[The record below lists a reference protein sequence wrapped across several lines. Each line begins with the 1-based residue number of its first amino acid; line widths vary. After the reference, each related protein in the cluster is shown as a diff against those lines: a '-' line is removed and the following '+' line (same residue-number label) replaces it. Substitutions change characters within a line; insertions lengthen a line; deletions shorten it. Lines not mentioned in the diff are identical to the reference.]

1 MLQDQKIMLAVSKIL
16 QRSERQ
22 VDDEKIVETFVDL
35 GVVAQLANRNNQ
47 VIYGRRGT
55 GKTHVFRVLR
65 SQLEDESAANVVV
78 YIDAR
83 TLGSSAQFSDESV
96 ELQRRVVAL
105 LRDIFGPI
113 YNSMLEHIVERV
125 SEDANRALA
134 VLDQLIPAI
143 TETDK
148 TLQEEK
154 RTTAESTS
162 MSSDLKASATVGD
175 ATKIGLAIGGARGES
190 RAETVEQRF
199 AKAGDDKIVFPA
211 LSDTLAE
218 VLKRS
223 GAQLYLLID
232 EWSSL
237 PADLQPYLSE
247 FIKRTLLPLEDVT
260 IKIAALEYRSHFSA
274 KNSVGVFGFELGA
287 DVATAPDLDDY
298 YVFNRNPDRI
308 TDAYGEILLRHMNV
322 ELPPNYLADRYGV
335 RAGAD
340 LGSKLFTQRPTLQ
353 ELARACEGVIRDLI
367 NIFTKAFFHAQR
379 RGRDTIDQKAVLEG
393 AREWFEQ
400 DKARSLDEDMNHAL
414 RRIVDVV
421 IGGRRARSFLM
432 QREFERHGLV
442 QRLIDA
448 RVLHLMQRGY
458 ADKDNPGVRY
468 NIYSLDYGTYVDLIG
483 TSKQPQIDMSESA
496 AEADV
501 VVPFDDKRSIRRIVL
516 DPAVLETQKAR
527 TA

>member
-47 VIYGRRGT
+47 IIYGRRGT

-65 SQLEDESAANVVV
+65 SQLEDESEANVVV

-83 TLGSSAQFSDESV
+83 TLGSSAQFSNESV

-113 YNSMLEHIVERV
+113 YNSLLEHIVERV
-125 SEDANRALA
+125 SDNANRALTA
-134 VLDQLIPAI
+134 LDQLIPAI

-154 RTTAESTS
+154 RTTAASTS
-162 MSSDLKASATVGD
+162 TSSDAKATATFGQ
-175 ATKIGLAIGGARGES
+175 AAEIALGAARGEIK
-190 RAETVEQRF
+190 AETVEQRF
-199 AKAGDDKIVFPA
+199 ATAGDAKIVFPA
-211 LSDTLAE
+211 LSESLAD
-218 VLKRS
+218 VLKLS

-247 FIKRTLLPLEDVT
+247 FVKRTLLPLEDVT

-274 KNSVGVFGFELGA
+274 KNSSGFVGFELGA

-298 YVFNRNPDRI
+298 YVFDRNPDRI

-322 ELPPNYLADRYGV
+322 ELPPNYLADRYAV
-335 RAGAD
+335 RSGAD

-379 RGRDTIDQKAVLEG
+379 RGRGTIDQKAVLEG

-400 DKARSLDEDMNHAL
+400 DKARSLDDDMNHAL
-414 RRIVDVV
+414 RRIVDFV

-432 QREFERHGLV
+432 QREFERHGLI

-496 AEADV
+496 TEADV

-516 DPAVLETQKAR
+516 DPAVLEPQQAP